1 MTKVFKVKSTLDEK
15 PTVIAIYH
23 NEYTN
28 EIIQTYNSRAPYP
41 EELKKALEVSKLW
54 DLGIELNKNR
64 KNPYKVVVET
74 GLSGCEDYFVAY
86 AEPIF
91 GEEDI
96 DAYHIKYSHAL
107 HVSMYG
113 KLNVLTKAWLGD
125 IVAALQELNLDT
137 ENITTREL
145 TAARLDDL
153 LEQGFKLPNTDIEN
167 EQE

>member
-1 MTKVFKVKSTLDEK
+1 MKKMFKVYGDLKPSIIALFMDE
-15 PTVIAIYH
+15 H
-23 NEYTN
+23 TN
-28 EIIQTYNSRAPYP
+28 EIWQTYDSRAPYP
-41 EELKKALEVSKLW
+41 EELKKVLEVTGLWELGKKLNR
-54 DLGIELNKNR
+54 GR
-64 KNPYKVVVET
+64 KNPYKIVEKT
-74 GLSGCEDYFVAY
+74 GTSGCEDYFVAY

-113 KLNVLTKAWLGD
+113 KLNVLTKTWLGD
-125 IVAALQELNLDT
+125 IVAVLQELNLDT
-137 ENITTREL
+137 ENITAREL
-145 TAARLDDL
+145 TVYRLDDL